1 MHDVPVFDVE
11 VLCDGWWVDYI
22 GRNQG
27 NDGIVKGRTGVMVGV
42 EA

>member
-1 MHDVPVFDVE
+1 VHDVPVFDVE

-27 NDGIVKGRTGVMVGV
+27 NDDIVKGRTGVMVGV